1 MDANILKYKALIKTV
16 DCGSFTK
23 AAEALSYSQSAVSR
37 MIADLETEWNLPLL
51 VRSRSGV
58 QLTAE
63 GRSLMPHI
71 QQLCSQYEDL
81 QARIDS
87 LHGLESGLLR
97 IGTFSSVATHWL
109 PSVIKKFQHDYPGID
124 YELLT
129 GEYGQIEHWILQGRV
144 DLGFVLLPVRPELQL
159 VNVYNDEL
167 LAILPENHPLT
178 SRSRVSLES
187 MTDYAFMLRETSE
200 KAEIS
205 PLFEA
210 KGIRPDIQF
219 TTYDDYAI
227 LSMVESGLGI
237 SILPRLILRR
247 NPYRVVTRPLETPA
261 YRQIGL
267 ALKDKENAS
276 LPVKRFLEYIED

>member
-1 MDANILKYKALIKTV
+1 MDANIFKYKALIKTV
-16 DCGSFTK
+16 DSGSFTK
-23 AAEALSYSQSAVSR
+23 AAEALNYSQSGVSR
-37 MIADLETEWNLPLL
+37 MVADLEREWNLPLL
-51 VRSRSGV
+51 IRSRGGV

-63 GRSLMPHI
+63 GRFLLPHI

-81 QARIDS
+81 QTRIDS
-87 LHGLESGLLR
+87 LHGLQSGLIR

-109 PSVIKKFQHDYPGID
+109 PSIIKRFQHDYPGID

-129 GEYGQIEHWILQGRV
+129 GEYGQIEQWIMTGRV

-159 VNVYNDEL
+159 AAVYRDEL
-167 LAILPENHPLT
+167 LAILPENHPLAACD
-178 SRSRVSLES
+178 RVPLEAL
-187 MTDYAFMLRETSE
+187 TGCAFMLRETSE

-205 PLFEA
+205 PLFEG

-227 LSMVESGLGI
+227 LSMVESGLGV
-237 SILPRLILRR
+237 SILPQLILRR
-247 NPYRVVTRPLETPA
+247 NPYRIAARPLEEPA

-276 LPVKRFLEYIED
+276 LPVRRFLEYIEA

>member
-129 GEYGQIEHWILQGRV
+129 GEYGQIEHWILQGWV

>member
-1 MDANILKYKALIKTV
+1 MDANIFKYKALIKTV

-23 AAEALSYSQSAVSR
+23 AAEALNYSQSGVSR
-37 MIADLETEWNLPLL
+37 MVADLEKEWGLPLL
-51 VRSRSGV
+51 IRTRGGV

-63 GRSLMPHI
+63 GHSLIPHI

-81 QARIDS
+81 QARIS
-87 LHGLESGLLR
+87 NLHGMQSGLIR
-97 IGTFSSVATHWL
+97 IGTFSSVAAHWL
-109 PSVIKKFQHDYPGID
+109 PPIIKKFQHDYPGID

-129 GEYGQIEHWILQGRV
+129 GEYGQIERWILQGRV
-144 DLGFVLLPVRPELQL
+144 DLGFVLFPVHPELQL
-159 VNVYNDEL
+159 AAIYEDEL
-167 LAILPENHPLT
+167 LVILPEGHPLT
-178 SRSRVSLES
+178 QHKRISLES
-187 MTDYAFMLRETSE
+187 LTDYAFMLRETSE

-210 KGIRPDIQF
+210 KGLRADIQF

-227 LSMVESGLGI
+227 LSMVESGLGV
-237 SILPRLILRR
+237 SILPQLILRR
-247 NPYRVVTRPLETPA
+247 TPYHIVTRPLETPA

-276 LPVKRFLEYIED
+276 LPVKRFLEYIE